1 MQALKDL
8 IAKLYEK
15 DCAACTN
22 EELYAALLTY
32 TKEQLAGK
40 SRPAAKK
47 RLYYISAEFLLAF
60 TAKLP
65 RSWRKTAS
73 P

>member
-32 TKEQLAGK
+32 TK
-40 SRPAAKK
+40 
-47 RLYYISAEFLLAF
+47 
-60 TAKLP
+60 
-65 RSWRKTAS
+65 
-73 P
+73 